1 MRVYWAL
8 TEEQLK
14 ALAQGV
20 ELTLERQPAV
30 SVTDGFSQ
38 TVESNDQDELDLM
51 AALSSLDVSDNC
63 GVIAAL
69 DVDAEIVD
77 DAPGEVSFSADVTLN
92 DLGCFLIADID
103 SDELSWFGIQ
113 EIEDVLTTVRNK

>member
-8 TEEQLK
+8 SEEQLA

-20 ELTLERQPAV
+20 ELTLDRQAAV
-30 SVTDGFSQ
+30 SVTEGFSA
-38 TVESNDQDELDLM
+38 TVESQDQDELDLL
-51 AALSSLDVSDNC
+51 AALSALDVSENC

-69 DVDAEIVD
+69 DCDAEIVD
-77 DAPGEVSFSADVTLN
+77 DSLGEVAFTADVSLN

-113 EIEDVLTTVRNK
+113 EIEDVLATVRKK

>member
-8 TEEQLK
+8 TEEQLSS
-14 ALAQGV
+14 LAHGND
-20 ELTLERQPAV
+20 LTVDRQSAI
-30 SVTDGFSQ
+30 SVTEGFAQ
-38 TVESNDQDELDLM
+38 TVESSDQDELDLL
-51 AALSSLDVSDNC
+51 AALSALDVNDNC

-69 DVDAEIVD
+69 DAEGEIVD
-77 DAPGEVSFSADVTLN
+77 DALGEVAFSAVVTLN

-113 EIEDVLTTVRNK
+113 EIDEVLTTVRKK